1 MMQIDENGREKQLVT
16 DRKGKKTDEIV
27 KSSM

>member
-16 DRKGKKTDEIV
+16 DRKEKKTDEI